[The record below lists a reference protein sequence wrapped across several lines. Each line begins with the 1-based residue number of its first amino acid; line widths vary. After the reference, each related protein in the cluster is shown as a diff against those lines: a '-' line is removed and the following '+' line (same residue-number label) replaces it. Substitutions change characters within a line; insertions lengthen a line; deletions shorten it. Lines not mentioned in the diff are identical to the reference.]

1 MIYIFKMLDKNRIL
15 SKIDELEGYLNE
27 LEKVIP
33 DNFDLYEKSIKDKR
47 ACERILQ
54 ISVETIIDIC
64 NILISNLKLG
74 LPSEEEE
81 IFKKLKQRG
90 IISKELEKILLG
102 MKGLRNIL
110 VHKYGDVDNEIVYE
124 ILTEKLN
131 DFEKFKIEILKF
143 LKTEK

>member
-1 MIYIFKMLDKNRIL
+1 MLDKNRIL